1 MAIPGIPFGFILGL
15 AIAESPI
22 DGVIGWFGSWFIL
35 GGAAQLTMTS
45 LLTEGATE
53 VAAVAA
59 GLIVNA
65 RHLMYSMAMAEQ
77 FASQPRWFRFV
88 GPYGLLDQVFAV
100 ADLNRHREPKAF
112 RQYYLGAMAMM
123 IGPWVVWVALGIL
136 VGAQVPPEWNLG
148 FAIPVLFAGLMVLGI
163 RNLAGLAAATIGFSV
178 TVALSS
184 LPNRSGL
191 LIGAFVG
198 IAVAAFLPNG
208 DEAHP

>member
-1 MAIPGIPFGFILGL
+1 
-15 AIAESPI
+15 
-22 DGVIGWFGSWFIL
+22 
-35 GGAAQLTMTS
+35 MTS

-53 VAAVAA
+53 AAAVAA

-77 FASQPRWFRFV
+77 FRAQPRWFRVV

-123 IGPWVVWVALGIL
+123 IGPWVLWVTLGIL

-148 FAIPVLFAGLMVLGI
+148 FAIPVLFAGLVVLGI
-163 RNLAGLAAATIGFSV
+163 RDLAGVTAAAIGFTV
-178 TVALSS
+178 TVSLSS

-191 LIGAFVG
+191 LVGAFLGLVL
-198 IAVAAFLPNG
+198 AAFVPTG
-208 DEAHP
+208 ERR